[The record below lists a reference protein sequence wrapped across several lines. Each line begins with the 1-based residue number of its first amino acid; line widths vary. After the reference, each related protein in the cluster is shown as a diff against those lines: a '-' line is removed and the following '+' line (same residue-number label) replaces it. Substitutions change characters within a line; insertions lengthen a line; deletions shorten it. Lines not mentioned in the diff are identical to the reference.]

1 MKSYGTNDAAML
13 MKADTSI
20 YKYMYHSAA
29 SKHWV
34 TTTLCNRCG
43 GGMRVYV
50 FIRFHG
56 TGDASVRFVV
66 SVRMR
71 CRR

>member
-1 MKSYGTNDAAML
+1 

-43 GGMRVYV
+43 GGMRVFV
-50 FIRFHG
+50 FISFHG
-56 TGDASVRFVV
+56 TGDASVRSF
-66 SVRMR
+66 R
-71 CRR
+71 